1 MNIARSIPPH
11 GHGLDC
17 SRHWAA
23 LVEPIVPPEN
33 LDAPMSKN
41 FVSALLECEGSV
53 FTALAE
59 RRRPIYV
66 ASEEG
71 FPAELEP
78 IGDRLDALAA
88 EHFPMRLISVSH
100 LGQVR
105 LELGFRQSFSE

>member
-1 MNIARSIPPH
+1 M
-11 GHGLDC
+11 
-17 SRHWAA
+17 
-23 LVEPIVPPEN
+23 VEPIVPAKN

-53 FTALAE
+53 FPALAE
-59 RRRPIYV
+59 CRRPLYL

-71 FPAELEP
+71 FPAEVEP

-88 EHFPMRLISVSH
+88 EHFPMRLISVSQ

-105 LELGFRQSFSE
+105 LEFGFRQSFSE